1 LAAKG
6 RGRHQTTVVLVGM
19 QVDQWE
25 GLFRKGRQSALWGL
39 ALELMAS
46 TGEHRPWVDA
56 RGDPVAIEWILRGAL
71 RDGPPWVPTPR

>member
-1 LAAKG
+1 MAAKG

-39 ALELMAS
+39 ALELMAR
-46 TGEHRPWVDA
+46 TGEHRWNLAWRTALGAHAHLAQTVCRLHP
-56 RGDPVAIEWILRGAL
+56 AL
-71 RDGPPWVPTPR
+71 R